1 MWQHNKKK
9 SLTKYYTN
17 ATFGVIRITSWLFRS
32 ITNCKNKEKL
42 SGPLDTAETEKAKL
56 FWIKHE
62 QEKTE
67 KTDNFKEDQNC
78 LNLRKNNAGI
88 SNVWEEFKASI
99 HYKFHGYQFLLRLDR
114 VLDRALDGTS
124 RLDRSSKCV

>member
-88 SNVWEEFKASI
+88 
-99 HYKFHGYQFLLRLDR
+99 YQRMGRIQGQYPL
-114 VLDRALDGTS
+114 
-124 RLDRSSKCV
+124 